1 MNVTFDPPPVE
12 DIDAGVIEEA
22 RARARHQRRVAGIVS
37 VAAAGFAILG
47 FALAGGIGGVGP
59 AQAPTPH
66 RLPSSTVAAS
76 LASCQSGKPALSTNT
91 GSPPSALLSIV
102 GVLRGLPAR
111 PPAWVLERPIVRFNS
126 NLYVD
131 YIRFARA
138 AFGVKYYVFVAG
150 LFSPFVRACQT
161 AVGVHLFAASGMG
174 GIGSG
179 GRSAELIEQRGLWM
193 SGSPPGV
200 GVEDNGTAD
209 STLISGIVPDGVAT
223 VTFYY
228 PAGKPNGFS
237 HRILPAETLTMHV
250 VNNVAVGKPMRSSLP
265 PKMVWRAANGTT
277 IKTIDPQ
284 LR

>member
-1 MNVTFDPPPVE
+1 MTVTSDPPPVE

-37 VAAAGFAILG
+37 VAAAGFAIIG
-47 FALAGGIGGVGP
+47 FALAGGIGGAGP
-59 AQAPTPH
+59 ARAPTSH
-66 RLPSSTVAAS
+66 RPPSRTVAAS
-76 LASCQSGKPALSTNT
+76 LASCQSGKAALSTST
-91 GSPPSALLSIV
+91 GSPHAALLSTV

-111 PPAWVLERPIVRFNS
+111 PPAWVLQRPIVRFNS

-161 AVGVHLFAASGMG
+161 AVGVHLFAASAMG
-174 GIGSG
+174 GVGTGGS
-179 GRSAELIEQRGLWM
+179 ATLIEQRGLWV

-200 GVEDNGTAD
+200 GVEDNARSD

-237 HRILPAETLTMHV
+237 HRILPAEKLTMHV

-265 PKMVWRAANGTT
+265 PKMVWSAANGET